1 MPPRAA
7 TAGQWRSYSVLV
19 TEDLNLR
26 VVPEPLVEVL
36 SQEQY
41 EVRACACASL
51 CVPVCVTTRR
61 CVRLVL
67 TLASL
72 FSACSDK

>member
-26 VVPEPLVEVL
+26 VVPEPLCEVL

-41 EVRACACASL
+41 EVRAPVFPL
-51 CVPVCVTTRR
+51 CVPVSVAMRR

-72 FSACSDK
+72 FSACLDK